1 MYKVGIYT
9 VFPQL
14 PLKLIAAEACGEA
27 ERDRLHSE
35 LSQHERNIYPLAP
48 AAAALVQTAVDRT
61 GPQLGHIHGVV
72 KARIEGQ
79 CVYHSFSPCG
89 EISLLAHRLN
99 RYAVIGARRA
109 APSSADAFTAVM
121 ISHRLEKVKFCGNN
135 LHSFPHAAEHYST
148 ACRF

>member
-99 RYAVIGARRA
+99 RYAVIGCA
-109 APSSADAFTAVM
+109 
-121 ISHRLEKVKFCGNN
+121 
-135 LHSFPHAAEHYST
+135 
-148 ACRF
+148 ACRAVVGRCLYCRNDITSAGESQILRQ